1 MWIGGWSKL
10 MYLSLFA
17 LPVPGIGLH
26 FVSKIVAVE
35 TAPGVYAV
43 VFEQK
48 WIFTAS
54 TLAALVYVLIT
65 APLTA
70 VFELKTFIAYR
81 QLSMAARKRHHHD
94 FHFF

>member
-1 MWIGGWSKL
+1 

-48 WIFTAS
+48 WIFTVR
-54 TLAALVYVLIT
+54 LLIQKK
-65 APLTA
+65 
-70 VFELKTFIAYR
+70 LKT
-81 QLSMAARKRHHHD
+81 S
-94 FHFF
+94 